1 MAIPP
6 NLIPTNIS
14 VQPQVNLS
22 ALRSVGGIP
31 ANLIP
36 INASDIDNK
45 LDSIA
50 GQIPEVTAPDIPNLP
65 AIEAILPDN
74 LFLTGSIDEVRERAL
89 RIANRF
95 TDGLPK
101 LPILSLAS
109 LPIPGLRPI
118 SVVFPPKV
126 PSFAEIKNFIE
137 IKVDRI
143 KKQRQ
148 QSSINALKD
157 KLKKQ
162 QNPFEYRQ
170 SLINE
175 SQSLLGTVGTAAR
188 NAIQNN
194 IRG

>member
-14 VQPQVNLS
+14 VQPSVNLS

-50 GQIPEVTAPDIPNLP
+50 GQIPEVTAPDIPNLR
-65 AIEAILPDN
+65 AIDAIFPDD
-74 LFLTGSIDEVRERAL
+74 LFSTGSIDEVRERAL
-89 RIANRF
+89 GIANRF

-101 LPILSLAS
+101 LPILSLDS
-109 LPIPGLRPI
+109 LPIPGLRPS

-137 IKVDRI
+137 IKIDRI

-148 QSSINALKD
+148 QASINALKD

-170 SLINE
+170 SLVNE
-175 SQSLLGTVGTAAR
+175 SQSLLQTVGTAAR
-188 NAIQNN
+188 NVVQNN

>member
-50 GQIPEVTAPDIPNLP
+50 GQIPELNAPSIPNLP
-65 AIEAILPDN
+65 AIEAILPND
-74 LFLTGSIDEVRERAL
+74 LFSTGSIDEVRERAL
-89 RIANRF
+89 GIANRF
-95 TDGLPK
+95 IDGLPK

-109 LPIPGLRPI
+109 LPIPVLRPI

-148 QSSINALKD
+148 RASINALKE

-175 SQSLLGTVGTAAR
+175 SQSLLQTVGTAER
-188 NAIQNN
+188 NVVQNN